1 MPRRSCWSPAP
12 CPEGASCCEPGRKP
26 DIRPNG
32 LKRSSS
38 RDVWK
43 GASAMACSL
52 RRHRLQGR
60 TTADLRSNWQAHQC
74 VLLVLRGFCLSWT
87 LEQRSR
93 ICGMHLRS
101 AARESGRIRTCPET
115 VSQPVQHTA
124 GHMTRDLPDWR
135 NASQLALLIL
145 SGCQHLGV
153 DGCAGLGPLLPRACK
168 TYCSCCAVQR
178 LTCST
183 KCTLAVRFNF
193 HNG

>member
-32 LKRSSS
+32 LKKSSS
-38 RDVWK
+38 REVWK
-43 GASAMACSL
+43 GASAIVYDL
-52 RRHRLQGR
+52 RKRRRQRR
-60 TTADLRSNWQAHQC
+60 TTADLRSNWQAKQC

-93 ICGMHLRS
+93 LFRMHFENCVRECGLIDERAPMDFPNSLT
-101 AARESGRIRTCPET
+101 AVIRLQGDLTFEAL
-115 VSQPVQHTA
+115 VQHIA

-153 DGCAGLGPLLPRACK
+153 DGCAGLGSRSA
-168 TYCSCCAVQR
+168 
-178 LTCST
+178 
-183 KCTLAVRFNF
+183 LAS
-193 HNG
+193 GLQSLM